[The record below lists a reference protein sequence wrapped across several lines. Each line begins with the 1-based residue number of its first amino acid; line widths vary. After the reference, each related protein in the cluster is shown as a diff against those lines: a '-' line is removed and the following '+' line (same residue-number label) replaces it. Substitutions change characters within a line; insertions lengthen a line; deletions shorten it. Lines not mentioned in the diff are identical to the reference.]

1 MGDDMER
8 GQSKSEKKVRK
19 AVEKLGLKKVQG
31 INKVSIRKQ
40 KTVFVILSP
49 DVYKAGKN
57 DGFVVF
63 GEAKVEDS
71 SAQSLQ
77 NAFAQGGGD
86 FSQFQNLGGDD
97 DGPPGLVDANDGPPG
112 LVDAKDGAAADAGA
126 GGADEAGVEQKDIE
140 LVMAQ
145 VNCTRAQAVSALR
158 KNDNDI
164 V

>member
-97 DGPPGLVDANDGPPG
+97 DGPPGLVDAG
-112 LVDAKDGAAADAGA
+112 DGAAADAGA